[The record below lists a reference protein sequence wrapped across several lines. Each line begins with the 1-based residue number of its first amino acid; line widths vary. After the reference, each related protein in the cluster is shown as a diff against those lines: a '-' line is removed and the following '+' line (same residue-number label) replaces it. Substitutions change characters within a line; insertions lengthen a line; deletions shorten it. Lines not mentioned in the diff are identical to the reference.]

1 MSDKIFVDTSAWIG
15 LFNPGDKY
23 HRDSLLYW
31 EQLKKER
38 FYLVTN
44 DYILDETYTLLRRT
58 LDGLAKAMAAR
69 EVIEKSRLVDVVEVN
84 EDYRQRGWEIF
95 RRYDDKVLSFTD
107 CVAFAM
113 MHYLGLYQVFS
124 FDNDF
129 ARAGFIVRP

>member
-69 EVIEKSRLVDVVEVN
+69 EVIEKSLLVYLVELN
-84 EDYRQRGWEIF
+84 
-95 RRYDDKVLSFTD
+95 
-107 CVAFAM
+107 
-113 MHYLGLYQVFS
+113 
-124 FDNDF
+124 
-129 ARAGFIVRP
+129 